1 MCAQHTAWE
10 RANDAARKGVTA
22 EVSDQITTASTQE
35 REREAETSTST
46 TDRWILTSVASSVGS
61 LCRHTIATS
70 TVCMI
75 LILVDQS
82 GPDQSGPG
90 DQGTGNCLHD
100 LDISGPEW
108 TRPDHSGPGDR
119 RWLRSLRKGDQGTRG
134 PAMAEIV
141 EKRGPGDQGT
151 GNCDG

>member
-10 RANDAARKGVTA
+10 RANDAARKGATA

-35 REREAETSTST
+35 HEREAETSTST

-75 LILVDQS
+75 LILVDQ
-82 GPDQSGPG
+82 
-90 DQGTGNCLHD
+90 
-100 LDISGPEW
+100 
-108 TRPDHSGPGDR
+108 TRV
-119 RWLRSLRKGDQGTRG
+119 DQGTRG
-134 PAMAEIV
+134 PGPEMAEIV

-151 GNCDG
+151 RGPGPEMAEILILVDQGTRGPGPEMAEIVEKRGPGDQGTRTRDG